1 MKSILARWLDG
12 REQWPE
18 RFAAFAA
25 EAPTGP
31 LRTFYETGL
40 PAADCPLQDIPLI
53 SIDLETTGLDPD
65 RDSIVSIG
73 MITLDL
79 ERIYC
84 REARHWI
91 FKPERSLSST
101 SVTIHTITHSDVDR
115 SPGLESRF
123 DDILELLA
131 GKVVVAHFAPIERRF
146 LERAA
151 RGIYG
156 YPLLFPIIDTMDL
169 ERRHYQ
175 HGWRGL
181 FSKVDSLRLDAC
193 RSRLNLPRYKAHHAL
208 TDALATAELLQAQI
222 AHRHSPT
229 DPVSK
234 FWD

>member
-1 MKSILARWLDG
+1 MKTILARWLEG

-18 RFAAFAA
+18 RFAGLAA
-25 EAPTGP
+25 EAPPGP
-31 LRTFYETGL
+31 LKAFYDAGIPES
-40 PAADCPLQDIPLI
+40 DRPLGDTPLI

-73 MITLDL
+73 LITLDL

-84 REARHWI
+84 RDARHWI

-101 SVTIHTITHSDVDR
+101 SVTIHAITHSDVDR

-123 DDILELLA
+123 EEILDWLA
-131 GKVVVAHFAPIERRF
+131 GRVAVAHFAPIERRF

-151 RGIYG
+151 RDIYN

-175 HGWRGL
+175 SGWRGL

-193 RSRLNLPRYKAHHAL
+193 RNRLKLPRYKAHHAL

-222 AHRHSPT
+222 AHRYKPD